1 MLVEL
6 QLNHLRMISFL
17 IHFRC
22 TVHLPLKSLCQ
33 CAVSTLKVYLLLMR
47 LNSSEW
53 IRMQTRLSL
62 LVEEERS

>member
-6 QLNHLRMISFL
+6 QLNHLRMISFP

-33 CAVSTLKVYLLLMR
+33 FAVSTLKVYLLLMR